1 MGRVYQFEAL
11 NLATPDKPQ
20 DLSLEQQRSAFEE
33 GGLAMPLPDE
43 PHDIVSASLGGIPCM
58 KITPNA
64 ATAGKAIL
72 YFHGGGYVVGSS
84 LSHRHLMARIAI
96 DAGVTLWS
104 VDYRLAPEHAFP
116 ASVDDALAAFSGLCK
131 LESLSPTDIVVAGDS
146 AGGGLAISLILALR
160 DAGDALPAGSVLLSP
175 WLDLTAAT
183 KSYVSRA
190 SCDPMLTKEQ
200 LLDFAGLYLGS
211 SRASGPSLSPIR
223 ADLTGLPQLYVQVG
237 DNEILL
243 DDSRQIVIRALKHG
257 VSARIDVY
265 PDMFH
270 VFHVFQYFWPML
282 PQARDAI
289 TRLGGEIQGMLLK

>member
-1 MGRVYQFEAL
+1 LDDDLQEVLRMLSQQKKD
-11 NLATPDKPQ
+11 TPQ

-43 PHDIVSASLGGIPCM
+43 PHDIVSVSLGDIPCM
-58 KITPNA
+58 KITPKA

-116 ASVDDALAAFSGLCK
+116 ASVDDGLAAFSGLCRI
-131 LESLSPTDIVVAGDS
+131 ENLSPADIVVAGDS
-146 AGGGLAISLILALR
+146 AGGGLAMSLILALR

-175 WLDLTAAT
+175 WLDLTAST

-190 SCDPMLTKEQ
+190 SSDPMLTKEQ
-200 LLDFAGLYLGS
+200 LLYFAGLYQGS
-211 SRASGPSLSPIR
+211 SQAAGPSLSPIHS
-223 ADLTGLPQLYVQVG
+223 DLAGLPQLYVQVG
-237 DNEILL
+237 DKEILL
-243 DDSRQIVIRALKHG
+243 DDSQLIATRALGHG

-270 VFHVFQYFWPML
+270 VFQYFWPML
-282 PQARDAI
+282 PQAREAI
-289 TRLGGEIQGMLLK
+289 KRLGGEIQRMLLK